1 MGLISGRASDKYDT
15 MISPEGGL
23 QMTNTNTPILVGAGL
38 TVQKE
43 RDPAKA
49 KSPVDLLADAAQSAF
64 ADTGTA
70 DVAQAVD
77 TVASIRF
84 ITDSPEAR
92 DFPFGIYL
100 NPARTVA
107 NLLGLSAS
115 HMMLAAT
122 GGNSPQMMIN
132 ELAERIANGAVET
145 ALLVGGEGFASV
157 TRALA
162 QGVDLAHWNDRIEEA
177 AEIIGVEKPGVLPIE
192 HKHGLFFPV
201 NSYPIFENAL
211 RAHLGRDM
219 ATHMEKVGQLM
230 TPFTETAANHPQ
242 SWFPTRRSA
251 EELVTV
257 SDDNRLVGYP
267 YPKYLNSVI
276 RIDQAAAV
284 VMTSVGKARE
294 MGIDESR
301 WVYLNGCAEA
311 NDIWYLSQRP
321 ELHRSPAMKGMA
333 ETALDMAGWTI
344 SDIDYF
350 DLYSCFPVAVEVA
363 CREMGIAEDD
373 PRPFTVT
380 GGLPYFGGA
389 GNAYT
394 LMSVAT
400 MMDKLRANPGKRGMC
415 TGNGWFLTK
424 HSLGLYSTQAPE
436 GDWAREPVSV
446 LQGKIDAMP
455 TLDLDEAPT
464 GAGRIETYT
473 VAHVGGK
480 PPQGILIGRM
490 LETDKRFVA
499 HMTANGD
506 HVARL
511 MQEDG
516 IGMTGTLAPDDDG
529 FNIFTPDA

>member
-1 MGLISGRASDKYDT
+1 
-15 MISPEGGL
+15 
-23 QMTNTNTPILVGAGL
+23 MTDSNTPILVGAGL
-38 TVQKE
+38 TVQKQP
-43 RDPAKA
+43 DPAKA
-49 KSPVDLLADAAQSAF
+49 KSPAELLAEAAQLALG
-64 ADTGTA
+64 DTGCGST
-70 DVAQAVD
+70 AQAVD

-84 ITDSPEAR
+84 IADSPEAR

-100 NPARTVA
+100 NPAYTVSE
-107 NLLGLSAS
+107 LLGLTPLKF
-115 HMMLAAT
+115 MLAAT

-132 ELAERIANGAVET
+132 ELAERIASGRVGT

-157 TRALA
+157 SRALA
-162 QGVDLAHWNDRIEEA
+162 QGLDMSHWNDRPAAE
-177 AEIIGVEKPGVLPIE
+177 AEIIGVEKPGVMPIE

-201 NSYPIFENAL
+201 NSYPLLENAL

-219 ATHMEKVGQLM
+219 ESHMEKVGQLM
-230 TPFTETAANHPQ
+230 APFTYVAAAHPQ
-242 SWFPTRRSA
+242 SWFPTERSA
-251 EELVTV
+251 QELIRVTE
-257 SDDNRLVGYP
+257 DNRLVGYP

-301 WVYLNGCAEA
+301 WIYLNGCAEA
-311 NDIWYLSQRP
+311 NDIWHISERP

-333 ETALDMAGWTI
+333 QVALNMAGWTI
-344 SDIDYF
+344 GDIDYF

-424 HSLGLYSTQAPE
+424 HSVGLYSTSPPD
-436 GDWAREPVSV
+436 GVWAREPVSV
-446 LQGKIDAMP
+446 LQDKIDAMP
-455 TLDLDEAPT
+455 KLDLDETPV
-464 GAGRIETYT
+464 GFGCIETYT

-480 PPQGILIGRM
+480 SPQGILIGRVSD
-490 LETDKRFVA
+490 TDKRFVA
-499 HMTANGD
+499 HMTSHGNQIT
-506 HVARL
+506 RL
-511 MQEDG
+511 MQEDC
-516 IGMTGTLAPDDDG
+516 IGMTGRLAQDEEG
-529 FNIFTPDA
+529 FNVFTPSS

>member
-1 MGLISGRASDKYDT
+1 
-15 MISPEGGL
+15 
-23 QMTNTNTPILVGAGL
+23 MTNPNTPILVGAGL
-38 TVQKE
+38 TVQKQC
-43 RDPAKA
+43 DPAKA
-49 KSPVDLLADAAQSAF
+49 KSPVELLADAAQLAF
-64 ADTGTA
+64 GDTGHCGI
-70 DVAQAVD
+70 AQAVD

-100 NPARTVA
+100 NPARTVSE
-107 NLLGLSAS
+107 LLGLTAPNL
-115 HMMLAAT
+115 MLAAT

-162 QGVDLAHWNDRIEEA
+162 QGLDMSHWNDRPDAE

-201 NSYPIFENAL
+201 NSYPLFENAL

-219 ATHMEKVGQLM
+219 PTHMEKVGQLM
-230 TPFTETAANHPQ
+230 APFTRVAAAHPQ
-242 SWFPTRRSA
+242 SWFPTERSA
-251 EELVTV
+251 EELVSVTQ
-257 SDDNRLVGYP
+257 DNRLVGYP

-311 NDIWYLSQRP
+311 NDTWYISQRP

-344 SDIDYF
+344 ADIDYF

-424 HSLGLYSTQAPE
+424 HSLGLYSTTPPE
-436 GDWAREPVSV
+436 SDWAREPVSV

-455 TLDLDEAPT
+455 KLDLDETPV
-464 GAGRIETYT
+464 GLGRIETYT

-480 PPQGILIGRM
+480 PPQGILIGRVS
-490 LETDKRFVA
+490 ETDKRFVA
-499 HMTANGD
+499 HMTAQGD
-506 HVARL
+506 HIARL
-511 MQEDG
+511 MQEDC
-516 IGMTGTLAPDDDG
+516 IGMTGTLAPDDEG
-529 FNIFTPDA
+529 FNIFTPNT

>member
-1 MGLISGRASDKYDT
+1 
-15 MISPEGGL
+15 
-23 QMTNTNTPILVGAGL
+23 MTNPNTPILVGAGL

-64 ADTGTA
+64 ADTGTP
-70 DVAQAVD
+70 DVAQALD

-162 QGVDLAHWNDRIEEA
+162 QGVDLAHWNDRTEEA

-230 TPFTETAANHPQ
+230 TPFTEIAANHPQ

>member
-1 MGLISGRASDKYDT
+1 M
-15 MISPEGGL
+15 
-23 QMTNTNTPILVGAGL
+23 
-38 TVQKE
+38 
-43 RDPAKA
+43 
-49 KSPVDLLADAAQSAF
+49 
-64 ADTGTA
+64 
-70 DVAQAVD
+70 
-77 TVASIRF
+77 
-84 ITDSPEAR
+84 
-92 DFPFGIYL
+92 
-100 NPARTVA
+100 
-107 NLLGLSAS
+107 
-115 HMMLAAT
+115 
-122 GGNSPQMMIN
+122 
-132 ELAERIANGAVET
+132 
-145 ALLVGGEGFASV
+145 
-157 TRALA
+157 
-162 QGVDLAHWNDRIEEA
+162 
-177 AEIIGVEKPGVLPIE
+177 
-192 HKHGLFFPV
+192 
-201 NSYPIFENAL
+201 
-211 RAHLGRDM
+211 
-219 ATHMEKVGQLM
+219 
-230 TPFTETAANHPQ
+230 
-242 SWFPTRRSA
+242 
-251 EELVTV
+251 
-257 SDDNRLVGYP
+257 
-267 YPKYLNSVI
+267 
-276 RIDQAAAV
+276 
-284 VMTSVGKARE
+284 
-294 MGIDESR
+294 
-301 WVYLNGCAEA
+301 
-311 NDIWYLSQRP
+311 
-321 ELHRSPAMKGMA
+321 
-333 ETALDMAGWTI
+333 
-344 SDIDYF
+344 
-350 DLYSCFPVAVEVA
+350 A

>member
-1 MGLISGRASDKYDT
+1 
-15 MISPEGGL
+15 
-23 QMTNTNTPILVGAGL
+23 MTNPNTPILVGAGL
-38 TVQKE
+38 TVQKQ

-49 KSPVDLLADAAQSAF
+49 KSPVELLADASQLAF
-64 ADTGTA
+64 GDTGHSTI
-70 DVAQAVD
+70 AQAVD

-100 NPARTVA
+100 NPARTVSE
-107 NLLGLSAS
+107 LLGLTAPNL
-115 HMMLAAT
+115 MLAAT

-162 QGVDLAHWNDRIEEA
+162 QGLDMSHWNDRPDAE

-201 NSYPIFENAL
+201 NSYPLFENAL

-219 ATHMEKVGQLM
+219 PTHMEKVGQLM
-230 TPFTETAANHPQ
+230 APFTRVAAAHPQ
-242 SWFPTRRSA
+242 SWFPTERSA
-251 EELVTV
+251 EELVSVTQ
-257 SDDNRLVGYP
+257 DNRLVGYP

-311 NDIWYLSQRP
+311 NDTWYISQRP

-333 ETALDMAGWTI
+333 ETALDMADWTI
-344 SDIDYF
+344 ADIDYF

-424 HSLGLYSTQAPE
+424 HSLGLYSTTPPE
-436 GDWAREPVSV
+436 SDWAREPVSV
-446 LQGKIDAMP
+446 LQSKIDAMP
-455 TLDLDEAPT
+455 KLDLDETPV
-464 GAGRIETYT
+464 GLGRIETYT

-480 PPQGILIGRM
+480 PPQGILIGRVS
-490 LETDKRFVA
+490 ETDMRFVA
-499 HMTANGD
+499 HMTAQGD
-506 HVARL
+506 HIARL
-511 MQEDG
+511 MQEDC
-516 IGMTGTLAPDDDG
+516 IGMTGTLAPDDEG
-529 FNIFTPDA
+529 FNIFTPNT

>member
-1 MGLISGRASDKYDT
+1 
-15 MISPEGGL
+15 
-23 QMTNTNTPILVGAGL
+23 MTNPNTPILVGAGL

-84 ITDSPEAR
+84 ITESPEAR

-230 TPFTETAANHPQ
+230 TPFTEIAANHPQ
-242 SWFPTRRSA
+242 SWFPTRRGA

-284 VMTSVGKARE
+284 VMTSVGKARA

-333 ETALDMAGWTI
+333 ETALDIAGWTI

>member
-1 MGLISGRASDKYDT
+1 
-15 MISPEGGL
+15 
-23 QMTNTNTPILVGAGL
+23 MTNPNTPILIGAGI
-38 TVQKE
+38 TVQKQC
-43 RDPAKA
+43 DPAKA
-49 KSPVDLLADAAQSAF
+49 KSPVELLADAAQLAF
-64 ADTGTA
+64 RDTGHSTIP
-70 DVAQAVD
+70 QAVD

-100 NPARTVA
+100 NPAHTVSE
-107 NLLGLSAS
+107 LLGLTPPNLT
-115 HMMLAAT
+115 LAAT

-132 ELAERIANGAVET
+132 ELAERIANGAVGT

-162 QGVDLAHWNDRIEEA
+162 QGLDMSHWNDRPDAE

-201 NSYPIFENAL
+201 NSYPLFENAL

-219 ATHMEKVGQLM
+219 HTHMEKVGQLM
-230 TPFTETAANHPQ
+230 APFTRVAAAHPQ
-242 SWFPTRRSA
+242 SWFPTERSA
-251 EELVTV
+251 EELVSVTE
-257 SDDNRLVGYP
+257 DNRMVGYP

-284 VMTSVGKARE
+284 VMTSVGQARE
-294 MGIDESR
+294 MGIDQRR

-311 NDIWYLSQRP
+311 NDTWYISQRP

-333 ETALDMAGWTI
+333 QTALDMAGWTI
-344 SDIDYF
+344 ADIDYF

-424 HSLGLYSTQAPE
+424 HSLGLYSTAPPE
-436 GDWAREPVSV
+436 SDWAREPVSV
-446 LQGKIDAMP
+446 LQGKIDVMP
-455 TLDLDEAPT
+455 KLDLDMTPV
-464 GAGRIETYT
+464 GLGRIETYT
-473 VAHVGGK
+473 VTHVIGK
-480 PPQGILIGRM
+480 PPKGILIGRVS
-490 LETDKRFVA
+490 ETDKRFVA
-499 HMTANGD
+499 HMTAQGD

-511 MQEDG
+511 MQEDC
-516 IGMTGTLAPDDDG
+516 IGMTGTLAPDDEG
-529 FNIFTPDA
+529 FNIFKPNA

>member
-1 MGLISGRASDKYDT
+1 
-15 MISPEGGL
+15 
-23 QMTNTNTPILVGAGL
+23 MTNPNTPILVGAGL

-230 TPFTETAANHPQ
+230 TPFTEIAANHPQ

>member
-1 MGLISGRASDKYDT
+1 
-15 MISPEGGL
+15 
-23 QMTNTNTPILVGAGL
+23 MTNPNTPILVGAGL

-84 ITDSPEAR
+84 ITESPEAR

-162 QGVDLAHWNDRIEEA
+162 QGVDLAHWNDRTEEA

-230 TPFTETAANHPQ
+230 TPFTEIAANHPQ

>member
-1 MGLISGRASDKYDT
+1 
-15 MISPEGGL
+15 MINP
-23 QMTNTNTPILVGAGL
+23 NTPILIGAGL

-43 RDPAKA
+43 RNPAKA
-49 KSPVDLLADAAQSAF
+49 KSPVDLLAEAAQLAF
-64 ADTGTA
+64 GDTGNSSI
-70 DVAQAVD
+70 AQAVD

-100 NPARTVA
+100 NPAHTVSE
-107 NLLGLSAS
+107 LLGLAPLN
-115 HMMLAAT
+115 MLLAAT

-132 ELAERIANGAVET
+132 ELAERIAKGKVKT

-162 QGVDLAHWNDRIEEA
+162 QGLDMSHWNDRPDKE
-177 AEIIGVEKPGVLPIE
+177 AEIVGVEKPGVLAIE

-201 NSYPIFENAL
+201 NSYPLFENAL

-219 ATHMEKVGQLM
+219 ATHMEKVGKLM
-230 TPFTETAANHPQ
+230 APFTTIAAAHPQ
-242 SWFPTRRSA
+242 SWFPTERSA
-251 EELVTV
+251 EELVSVT
-257 SDDNRLVGYP
+257 DDNRLVGYP

-284 VMTSVGKARE
+284 VMTSAGKARE
-294 MGIDESR
+294 LGVDESR

-311 NDIWYLSQRP
+311 NDIWHISERP

-333 ETALDMAGWTI
+333 ETALNMAGWTI
-344 SDIDYF
+344 ADIDYF

-400 MMDKLRANPGKRGMC
+400 MMDKLRANPGKCGMC

-424 HSLGLYSTQAPE
+424 HALGLYSTTPPE

-455 TLDLDEAPT
+455 KLELDEAPIGT
-464 GAGRIETYT
+464 GRIESYT

-490 LETDKRFVA
+490 AETDKRFVA
-499 HMTANGD
+499 HMTSQGD
-506 HVARL
+506 HIAQL
-511 MQEDG
+511 MHEDG
-516 IGMTGTLAPDDDG
+516 IGMTGTLAPDDEG
-529 FNIFTPDA
+529 FNIFTPKS

>member
-1 MGLISGRASDKYDT
+1 
-15 MISPEGGL
+15 
-23 QMTNTNTPILVGAGL
+23 MTNPNTPILIGAGL

-43 RDPAKA
+43 RDPSKA
-49 KSPVDLLADAAQSAF
+49 KSPVDLLAEAAQLAF
-64 ADTGTA
+64 GDTGNA
-70 DVAQAVD
+70 GIAQVVD

-92 DFPFGIYL
+92 DFPCGIYL
-100 NPARTVA
+100 NPAHTVSG
-107 NLLGLSAS
+107 LLGLTPPNL
-115 HMMLAAT
+115 MLAAT

-132 ELAERIANGAVET
+132 ELAERIANGAVQT

-162 QGVDLAHWNDRIEEA
+162 QGLDMSHWNDRPDKE

-201 NSYPIFENAL
+201 NSYPLFENAL

-219 ATHMEKVGQLM
+219 AMHMKKVGQFM
-230 TPFTETAANHPQ
+230 APFTTIAASHPQ
-242 SWFPTRRSA
+242 SWFPTERSG

-257 SDDNRLVGYP
+257 TDDNRLVGYP
-267 YPKYLNSVI
+267 YPKYLNSII
-276 RIDQAAAV
+276 RVDQAAAV

-301 WVYLNGCAEA
+301 WIYLNGCAEA
-311 NDIWYLSQRP
+311 NDIWYISERP
-321 ELHRSPAMKGMA
+321 ELHRSHAMKGMA

-344 SDIDYF
+344 ADIDYF

-363 CREMGIAEDD
+363 CREMGISEDD
-373 PRPFTVT
+373 FRPFTVT

-400 MMDKLRANPGKRGMC
+400 MMNKLRANPGKRGMC

-424 HSLGLYSTQAPE
+424 HALGLYSTTPPE

-455 TLDLDEAPT
+455 KLELDERPT
-464 GAGRIETYT
+464 GTGHIESYT
-473 VAHVGGK
+473 VAHVAGK

-490 LETDKRFVA
+490 VETDKRFVA
-499 HMTANGD
+499 HMTSLGD
-506 HVARL
+506 HVAQL

-516 IGMTGTLAPDDDG
+516 IGMTGILAPDNEG
-529 FNIFTPDA
+529 FNIFTPKS

>member
-1 MGLISGRASDKYDT
+1 
-15 MISPEGGL
+15 
-23 QMTNTNTPILVGAGL
+23 MTNPNTPILIGAGL

-43 RDPAKA
+43 RNPAKA
-49 KSPVDLLADAAQSAF
+49 KSPIDLLAEAAQLAF
-64 ADTGTA
+64 GDTGNSSI
-70 DVAQAVD
+70 AQAVD

-100 NPARTVA
+100 NPAYTVSK
-107 NLLGLSAS
+107 LLGLAPPN
-115 HMMLAAT
+115 MMLAAT

-132 ELAERIANGAVET
+132 ELAERIANGSVET

-162 QGVDLAHWNDRIEEA
+162 QGLDMSHWNDRPDKE

-201 NSYPIFENAL
+201 NSYPLFENAL

-230 TPFTETAANHPQ
+230 EPFTSIAASHPQ
-242 SWFPTRRSA
+242 SWFPTERGA

-257 SDDNRLVGYP
+257 TDDNRLVGYP

-311 NDIWYLSQRP
+311 NDIWHISERP

-333 ETALDMAGWTI
+333 ETALNMAGWTI
-344 SDIDYF
+344 ADIDYF

-400 MMDKLRANPGKRGMC
+400 MMDKLRANPGKCGMC

-424 HSLGLYSTQAPE
+424 HALGLYSTTPPE

-455 TLDLDEAPT
+455 KLELDEAPT
-464 GAGRIETYT
+464 GTGRIESYT

-490 LETDKRFVA
+490 AETGKRFVA
-499 HMTANGD
+499 HMTSQGD
-506 HVARL
+506 HIAQL

-516 IGMTGTLAPDDDG
+516 VGMMGTLAPDDEG
-529 FNIFTPDA
+529 FNIFTPKS

>member
-1 MGLISGRASDKYDT
+1 
-15 MISPEGGL
+15 
-23 QMTNTNTPILVGAGL
+23 MTNPNTPILVGAGL
-38 TVQKE
+38 TVQKQ

-49 KSPVDLLADAAQSAF
+49 KSPVELLADASQLAF
-64 ADTGTA
+64 GDTGHSTI
-70 DVAQAVD
+70 AQAVD

-100 NPARTVA
+100 NPARTVSE
-107 NLLGLSAS
+107 LLGLTAPNL
-115 HMMLAAT
+115 MLAAT

-162 QGVDLAHWNDRIEEA
+162 QGLDMSHWNDRPDAEV
-177 AEIIGVEKPGVLPIE
+177 EIIGVEKPGVLPIE

-201 NSYPIFENAL
+201 NSYPLFENAL

-219 ATHMEKVGQLM
+219 STHMEKVGQLM
-230 TPFTETAANHPQ
+230 APFTRVAAAHPQ
-242 SWFPTRRSA
+242 SWFPTERSA
-251 EELVTV
+251 EDLVSVTQ
-257 SDDNRLVGYP
+257 DNRLVGYP

-311 NDIWYLSQRP
+311 NDTWYISQRP

-344 SDIDYF
+344 ADIDYF

-424 HSLGLYSTQAPE
+424 HSLGLYSTTPPE
-436 GDWAREPVSV
+436 SDWAREPVSV

-455 TLDLDEAPT
+455 KLDLDETPV
-464 GAGRIETYT
+464 GLGRIETYT

-480 PPQGILIGRM
+480 PPQGILIGRVS
-490 LETDKRFVA
+490 ETDKRFVA
-499 HMTANGD
+499 HMTAQGD
-506 HVARL
+506 HIARL
-511 MQEDG
+511 MQEDC
-516 IGMTGTLAPDDDG
+516 IGMTGTLAPDDEG
-529 FNIFTPDA
+529 FNIFTPNT

>member
-1 MGLISGRASDKYDT
+1 
-15 MISPEGGL
+15 
-23 QMTNTNTPILVGAGL
+23 MTNPNTPILVGAGL
-38 TVQKE
+38 TVQKQC
-43 RDPAKA
+43 DPTKA
-49 KSPVDLLADAAQSAF
+49 KSPVELLADAAQLAF
-64 ADTGTA
+64 GDTGYSTI
-70 DVAQAVD
+70 AQAVD

-100 NPARTVA
+100 NPAHTVSE
-107 NLLGLSAS
+107 LLGLTAPNL
-115 HMMLAAT
+115 MLAAT

-162 QGVDLAHWNDRIEEA
+162 QGLDMSHWNDRPDAE

-201 NSYPIFENAL
+201 NSYPLFENAL

-219 ATHMEKVGQLM
+219 PTHMEKVGQLM
-230 TPFTETAANHPQ
+230 APFTRVAAAHPQ
-242 SWFPTRRSA
+242 SWFPTERSA
-251 EELVTV
+251 EELVSVTQ
-257 SDDNRLVGYP
+257 DNRLVGYP

-294 MGIDESR
+294 IGIDESR
-301 WVYLNGCAEA
+301 WIYLNGCAEA
-311 NDIWYLSQRP
+311 NDIWYISERP

-333 ETALDMAGWTI
+333 ETALNMAGWTI
-344 SDIDYF
+344 DDIDYF
-350 DLYSCFPVAVEVA
+350 DLYSCFPVAVEIA
-363 CREMGIAEDD
+363 CREMGISEDD

-400 MMDKLRANPGKRGMC
+400 MMDKLRANPGSRGMC

-424 HSLGLYSTQAPE
+424 HSLGLYSTTPPQD
-436 GDWAREPVSV
+436 DWAREPVSV
-446 LQGKIDAMP
+446 LQDKIDAAP
-455 TLDLDEAPT
+455 KLELDATPV
-464 GAGRIETYT
+464 GAGRIESYT
-473 VAHVGGK
+473 VAHVSGK
-480 PPQGILIGRM
+480 PPQGIRIGRM
-490 LETDKRFVA
+490 AETNKRFVA
-499 HMTANGD
+499 HMTPDGD
-506 HVARL
+506 HVTRL
-511 MQEDG
+511 MNEDG
-516 IGMTGTLAPDDDG
+516 VGLTGLLAPNDNG

>member
-1 MGLISGRASDKYDT
+1 
-15 MISPEGGL
+15 
-23 QMTNTNTPILVGAGL
+23 
-38 TVQKE
+38 
-43 RDPAKA
+43 
-49 KSPVDLLADAAQSAF
+49 
-64 ADTGTA
+64 
-70 DVAQAVD
+70 
-77 TVASIRF
+77 
-84 ITDSPEAR
+84 
-92 DFPFGIYL
+92 
-100 NPARTVA
+100 
-107 NLLGLSAS
+107 
-115 HMMLAAT
+115 MLAAT

-162 QGVDLAHWNDRIEEA
+162 QGLDMSHWNDRPDAEV
-177 AEIIGVEKPGVLPIE
+177 EIIGVEKPGALPIE

-201 NSYPIFENAL
+201 NSYPLFENAL

-219 ATHMEKVGQLM
+219 STHMEKVGQLM
-230 TPFTETAANHPQ
+230 APFTRVAAAHPQ
-242 SWFPTRRSA
+242 SWFPTERSA
-251 EELVTV
+251 EELVSVTQ
-257 SDDNRLVGYP
+257 DNRLVGYP

-311 NDIWYLSQRP
+311 NDTWYISQRP

-344 SDIDYF
+344 ADIDYF

-424 HSLGLYSTQAPE
+424 HSLGLYSTTPPE
-436 GDWAREPVSV
+436 SDWAREPVSV

-455 TLDLDEAPT
+455 KLDLDETPV
-464 GAGRIETYT
+464 GLGRIETYT

-490 LETDKRFVA
+490 SETDKRFVA
-499 HMTANGD
+499 HMTAQGD
-506 HVARL
+506 HIARL
-511 MQEDG
+511 MQEDC
-516 IGMTGTLAPDDDG
+516 IGMTGTLAPDDEG
-529 FNIFTPDA
+529 FNIFTPNT

>member
-1 MGLISGRASDKYDT
+1 
-15 MISPEGGL
+15 
-23 QMTNTNTPILVGAGL
+23 MTDPNTPILIGAGL

-49 KSPVDLLADAAQSAF
+49 KSPVDLLAEAAQIAF
-64 ADTGTA
+64 GDTGHSSI
-70 DVAQAVD
+70 AQAVD

-100 NPARTVA
+100 NPAHTVCQ
-107 NLLGLSAS
+107 LLGLTPPNL
-115 HMMLAAT
+115 MLAAT

-132 ELAERIANGAVET
+132 ELAERIANGRAET

-162 QGVDLAHWNDRIEEA
+162 QGLDMSHWNDRPDKE

-201 NSYPIFENAL
+201 NSYPLFENAL

-219 ATHMEKVGQLM
+219 ATHMEKVGRLM
-230 TPFTETAANHPQ
+230 APFTTIAAAHPQ
-242 SWFPTRRSA
+242 SWFPTERSA
-251 EELVTV
+251 EELVSVT
-257 SDDNRLVGYP
+257 DDNRLIGYP

-311 NDIWYLSQRP
+311 NDIWYISQRP

-344 SDIDYF
+344 ADIDYF

-400 MMDKLRANPGKRGMC
+400 MMNKLRANPGKRGMC

-424 HSLGLYSTQAPE
+424 HALGLYSTTPPE

-455 TLDLDEAPT
+455 KLELDEAPT
-464 GAGRIETYT
+464 GAGRIESYT
-473 VAHVGGK
+473 VAHVAGK
-480 PPQGILIGRM
+480 PPQGILIGRVS
-490 LETDKRFVA
+490 ETDKRFVA
-499 HMTANGD
+499 HMTAQAD
-506 HVARL
+506 HNARL

-516 IGMTGTLAPDDDG
+516 IGMTGTLAPDDEG
-529 FNIFTPDA
+529 FNIFTPNA

>member
-1 MGLISGRASDKYDT
+1 
-15 MISPEGGL
+15 
-23 QMTNTNTPILVGAGL
+23 MTNPNTPILVGAGL
-38 TVQKE
+38 TVQKQ

-49 KSPVDLLADAAQSAF
+49 KSPVELLADAAQLALG
-64 ADTGTA
+64 DTGYCSI
-70 DVAQAVD
+70 AQAVD

-100 NPARTVA
+100 NPARTVSELLELTPP
-107 NLLGLSAS
+107 NL
-115 HMMLAAT
+115 MLAAT

-162 QGVDLAHWNDRIEEA
+162 QGLDMSHWNDRPDAE

-201 NSYPIFENAL
+201 NSYPLFENAL

-219 ATHMEKVGQLM
+219 PTHMEKVGQLM
-230 TPFTETAANHPQ
+230 APFTRVAAAHPQ
-242 SWFPTRRSA
+242 SWFPTERSA
-251 EELVTV
+251 EELVSVTEN
-257 SDDNRLVGYP
+257 NRLVGYP

-311 NDIWYLSQRP
+311 NDTWYISHRP

-344 SDIDYF
+344 ADIDYF

-400 MMDKLRANPGKRGMC
+400 MIDKLRDNPGKRGMC

-424 HSLGLYSTQAPE
+424 HSLGLYSTTPPE
-436 GDWAREPVSV
+436 SDWAREPVSV
-446 LQGKIDAMP
+446 LQGKIDAMLK
-455 TLDLDEAPT
+455 LDLDKTPL
-464 GAGRIETYT
+464 GLGRIETYT
-473 VAHVGGK
+473 VSHVGGK
-480 PPQGILIGRM
+480 PPQGILIGRVS
-490 LETDKRFVA
+490 ETDKRFVA
-499 HMTANGD
+499 HMTAQGD
-506 HVARL
+506 HIARL
-511 MQEDG
+511 MQEDC
-516 IGMTGTLAPDDDG
+516 IGMMGTLAPNDEG
-529 FNIFTPDA
+529 FNIFTPKT

>member
-1 MGLISGRASDKYDT
+1 
-15 MISPEGGL
+15 
-23 QMTNTNTPILVGAGL
+23 MTNPNTPILVGAGL
-38 TVQKE
+38 TVQKQ

-49 KSPVDLLADAAQSAF
+49 KSPVELLADAAQLAF
-64 ADTGTA
+64 GDAGHSTI
-70 DVAQAVD
+70 AQAVD

-100 NPARTVA
+100 NPARTVSE
-107 NLLGLSAS
+107 LLGLTAPNL
-115 HMMLAAT
+115 MLAAT

-162 QGVDLAHWNDRIEEA
+162 QGLDMSHWNDRPDAE

-201 NSYPIFENAL
+201 NSYPLFENAL

-219 ATHMEKVGQLM
+219 PTHMEKVGQLM
-230 TPFTETAANHPQ
+230 APFTRVAAAHPQ
-242 SWFPTRRSA
+242 SWFPTERSA
-251 EELVTV
+251 EELVSVTQ
-257 SDDNRLVGYP
+257 DNRLVGYP

-311 NDIWYLSQRP
+311 NDTWYISQRP

-333 ETALDMAGWTI
+333 ETALDMADWTI
-344 SDIDYF
+344 ADIDYF

-424 HSLGLYSTQAPE
+424 HSLGLYSTTPPE
-436 GDWAREPVSV
+436 SDWAREPVSV
-446 LQGKIDAMP
+446 LQSKIDAMP
-455 TLDLDEAPT
+455 KLDLDETPV
-464 GAGRIETYT
+464 GLGRIETYT

-480 PPQGILIGRM
+480 PPQGILIGRVS
-490 LETDKRFVA
+490 ETDMRFVA
-499 HMTANGD
+499 HMTAQGD
-506 HVARL
+506 HIARL
-511 MQEDG
+511 MQEDC
-516 IGMTGTLAPDDDG
+516 IGMTGTLAPDDEG
-529 FNIFTPDA
+529 FNIFTPNT

>member
-1 MGLISGRASDKYDT
+1 
-15 MISPEGGL
+15 
-23 QMTNTNTPILVGAGL
+23 MTNPNTPILVGAGL
-38 TVQKE
+38 TVQKQ

-49 KSPVDLLADAAQSAF
+49 KSPVELLADAAQLAF
-64 ADTGTA
+64 GDTGHSTI
-70 DVAQAVD
+70 AQAVD

-100 NPARTVA
+100 NPARTVSE
-107 NLLGLSAS
+107 LLGLTAPNL
-115 HMMLAAT
+115 MLAAT

-162 QGVDLAHWNDRIEEA
+162 QGLDMSHWNDRPDAE

-201 NSYPIFENAL
+201 NSYPLFENAL

-219 ATHMEKVGQLM
+219 STHMEKVGQLM
-230 TPFTETAANHPQ
+230 APFTRVAAAHPQ
-242 SWFPTRRSA
+242 SWFPTERSA
-251 EELVTV
+251 EELVSVTQ
-257 SDDNRLVGYP
+257 DNRLVGYP

-311 NDIWYLSQRP
+311 NDTWYISQRP

-344 SDIDYF
+344 ADIDYF

-424 HSLGLYSTQAPE
+424 HSLGLYSTTPPE
-436 GDWAREPVSV
+436 SDWAREPVSV

-455 TLDLDEAPT
+455 KLDLDETPV
-464 GAGRIETYT
+464 GLGRIETYT

-480 PPQGILIGRM
+480 PPQGILIGRVS
-490 LETDKRFVA
+490 ETDKRFVA
-499 HMTANGD
+499 HMTAQGD
-506 HVARL
+506 HIARL
-511 MQEDG
+511 MQEDC
-516 IGMTGTLAPDDDG
+516 IGMTGTLAPDDEG
-529 FNIFTPDA
+529 FNIFTPNT